1 MNAMLSA
8 MHFVHSEF
16 DLVIQTKRILLL
28 YSAQL
33 HLSVV
38 VVVVV
43 VVVVKNLKKGERKK
57 RGFLEV
63 PHARAVVI
71 AISQA

>member
-33 HLSVV
+33 HLSI
-38 VVVVV
+38 VVVV

-63 PHARAVVI
+63 PHTRAVVI